1 MRALPEWMDG
11 PFTEL
16 DTNLVS
22 SEIDKW
28 ARSTSK
34 VMKQIS
40 GEAPAQVAQRMKEKV
55 AQFEAHL
62 PLIVALRNPGLRDRH
77 WDRMS
82 EEVGFKVK
90 ADEGFSVSRALQM
103 ELPKFMSQIEE
114 VSEHASKE
122 YSLERTLEKMQTEW
136 TGVEF
141 GYLDWRTTGTYI
153 LQGVDEIQMIL
164 DDQIVK
170 TQSMRA
176 SPYIG
181 PFEDRVRIWEKKL
194 NTVQEIMDE
203 WLKCQQQ
210 WLYLEPIFGSEDI
223 MQQMPNEGRKFK
235 AVDTT
240 WRQIME
246 KMVKNPEVL
255 TVCSDEE
262 LLKNLQ
268 EAKDRMKEALRR
280 EELGERDP
288 EQRL

>member
-1 MRALPEWMDG
+1 M
-11 PFTEL
+11 
-16 DTNLVS
+16 
-22 SEIDKW
+22 
-28 ARSTSK
+28 
-34 VMKQIS
+34 
-40 GEAPAQVAQRMKEKV
+40 
-55 AQFEAHL
+55 

-82 EEVGFKVK
+82 KEVGFKVK

-103 ELPKFMSQIEE
+103 ELPKFMSKIEE

-268 EAKDRMKEALRR
+268 EANKLLDVVQKGLNDYLETKRLAFPRFYFLSNDELLQILSETKDPLRV
-280 EELGERDP
+280 
-288 EQRL
+288 QRIVILRSFNRFFHLPYGDTYRHVEIETRG